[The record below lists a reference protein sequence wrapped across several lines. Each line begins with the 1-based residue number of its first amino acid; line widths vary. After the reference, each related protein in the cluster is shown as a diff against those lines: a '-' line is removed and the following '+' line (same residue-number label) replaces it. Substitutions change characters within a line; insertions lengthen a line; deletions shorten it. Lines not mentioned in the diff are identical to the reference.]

1 MTKAFITK
9 VLRGSCELTHAGAN
23 AAATD
28 LVHAIVDKLK
38 REGRFLLPGFGTFT
52 VAKTKG
58 HTGMNPRTQEKIKV
72 KAGKTVRF
80 KASPVLKRTVTASR
94 QL

>member
-1 MTKAFITK
+1 MTKAFITE
-9 VLRGSCELTHAGAN
+9 VLQVSCELTQAEAN

-28 LVHAIVDKLK
+28 LVNAIVDKLK
-38 REGRFLLPGFGTFT
+38 QEERFLLPGFGAFT
-52 VAKTKG
+52 VAKTKA